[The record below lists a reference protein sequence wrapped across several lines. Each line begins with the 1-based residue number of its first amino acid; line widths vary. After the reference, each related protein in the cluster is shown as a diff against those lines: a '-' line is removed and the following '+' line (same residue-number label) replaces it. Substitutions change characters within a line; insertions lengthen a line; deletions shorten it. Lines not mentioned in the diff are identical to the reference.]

1 MAERER
7 QEAGP
12 FSRARPPERPLS
24 ILGLGV
30 IGGVLA
36 VDQISKAIA
45 ETRLDLDAPI
55 DLLPILSLLRVYNSG
70 VAFSLLSGFGSLG
83 LIVLTVTITVVIFA
97 FWQRAA
103 DGGRLAAIGYALIV
117 GGAVGNLIDRLAL
130 GHVVDF
136 LVLHIGERVLFVF
149 NLADAALTLGPILLI
164 VAYLGPGRQHGAG
177 ENG

>member
-1 MAERER
+1 MVERDKNP
-7 QEAGP
+7 AGP
-12 FSRARPPERPLS
+12 FSRALPPDRPLS
-24 ILGLGV
+24 IVGLGV
-30 IGGVLA
+30 IGAVLA

-45 ETRLDLDAPI
+45 EARLDLDAPI

-83 LIVLTVTITVVIFA
+83 LVLLTVAITVVIFV
-97 FWQRAA
+97 FWQRAM
-103 DGGRLAAIGYALIV
+103 DGGRLAAIGYAMIV

-164 VAYLGPGRQHGAG
+164 VAYLGPTNKQGAKAG
-177 ENG
+177 A